1 MTIRHLTNN
10 IQITGTFTHTFN
22 LIIHKVLAGPTVLGH
37 LVACLSVPSNEWGPT
52 MLECMLLNLSA
63 LNKCSPRASSAYKL
77 LSIQVMVESNALF
90 DFAVILACA
99 TNATIL
105 LVTNWG
111 YITSVTQATATLV
124 NLTSILLFLFPVTC
138 LFHLYFGRYC

>member
-1 MTIRHLTNN
+1 
-10 IQITGTFTHTFN
+10 
-22 LIIHKVLAGPTVLGH
+22 
-37 LVACLSVPSNEWGPT
+37 

-99 TNATIL
+99 TDATIL
-105 LVTNWG
+105 LV
-111 YITSVTQATATLV
+111 TSVTQATATLV

>member
-1 MTIRHLTNN
+1 
-10 IQITGTFTHTFN
+10 
-22 LIIHKVLAGPTVLGH
+22 
-37 LVACLSVPSNEWGPT
+37 

-99 TNATIL
+99 TDATIL

-124 NLTSILLFLFPVTC
+124 NLTSILPFFIPRNLLVSSLFW
-138 LFHLYFGRYC
+138 

>member
-1 MTIRHLTNN
+1 
-10 IQITGTFTHTFN
+10 
-22 LIIHKVLAGPTVLGH
+22 
-37 LVACLSVPSNEWGPT
+37 

-99 TNATIL
+99 TDATIL

-124 NLTSILLFLFPVTC
+124 SESYINIAVFIPRNLLVSSLFW
-138 LFHLYFGRYC
+138 

>member
-1 MTIRHLTNN
+1 M
-10 IQITGTFTHTFN
+10 
-22 LIIHKVLAGPTVLGH
+22 
-37 LVACLSVPSNEWGPT
+37 
-52 MLECMLLNLSA
+52 
-63 LNKCSPRASSAYKL
+63 NKCSPRASSAYKL

-99 TNATIL
+99 TDATIL

-124 NLTSILLFLFPVTC
+124 SESYINIAVFIPRNLLVSSLFW
-138 LFHLYFGRYC
+138 

>member
-1 MTIRHLTNN
+1 
-10 IQITGTFTHTFN
+10 
-22 LIIHKVLAGPTVLGH
+22 
-37 LVACLSVPSNEWGPT
+37 

-90 DFAVILACA
+90 DLAVLLACA
-99 TNATIL
+99 TDATIR
-105 LVTNWG
+105 LVTKWG